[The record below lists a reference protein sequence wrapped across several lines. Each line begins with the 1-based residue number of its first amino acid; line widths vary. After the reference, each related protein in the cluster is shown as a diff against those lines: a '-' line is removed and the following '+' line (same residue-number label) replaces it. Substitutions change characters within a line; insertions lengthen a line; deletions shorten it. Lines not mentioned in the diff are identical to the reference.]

1 MKKSIKLLSIIA
13 LILIL
18 SLALSS
24 CDVLLDLYNRFLGEQ
39 WPASVVDLDDVP
51 EFNGYPYVIINDGV
65 PFFTEDE
72 IVTSAYERYSDL
84 DNLGRCGVTIACI
97 DRSLMPTEERGSI
110 GSVKPSGWQTI
121 KFDIVDGK
129 YLYNRCHLIGF
140 QLTGE
145 NANRQNL
152 ITGTRFMNVDGMLPF
167 ENMVA
172 DHLKEVGG
180 HVMYRVTPIYNGT
193 EPVARGVLM
202 EAYSVEDSGEGVQ
215 FCVYVYN
222 NQPGIRIN
230 YADGTAKLDDGIP
243 FPEDDI
249 TLPGGEVADTP
260 DEDAGNEEI
269 KTFIVNTSTGNYHKT
284 TCTYATSSKN
294 TEEYV
299 GTISDLNEAGYDAC
313 KVCNPDR

>member
-1 MKKSIKLLSIIA
+1 MKKTIKLLSIIA
-13 LILIL
+13 LV
-18 SLALSS
+18 LALALALTS
-24 CDVLLDLYNRFLGEQ
+24 CDVLLDMLDNMLGEQ
-39 WPASVVDLDDVP
+39 YGPQSAVNLDEVP

-65 PFFTEDE
+65 PFFTKDE
-72 IVTSAYERYSDL
+72 IVTTAYERYADF
-84 DNLGRCGVTIACI
+84 DNLGRCGVTMACI

-110 GSVKPSGWQTI
+110 GAVKPSGWQTI

-172 DHLKEVGG
+172 DHLKENGG
-180 HVMYRVTPIYNGT
+180 HVMYRVTPVYKGT

-202 EAYSVEDSGEGVQ
+202 EAYSVEDAGARLQ

-243 FPEDDI
+243 YPEGDV
-249 TLPGGEVADTP
+249 TLPGGEVIEKPSESD
-260 DEDAGNEEI
+260 EEI
-269 KTFIVNTSTGNYHKT
+269 KTYIVNTNTDKYHKT
-284 TCTYATSSKN
+284 TCKYATAKYA
-294 TEEYV
+294 EEYV
-299 GTISDLNEAGYDAC
+299 GTISDLEEAGFEAC
-313 KVCNPDR
+313 KVCEPHLD